1 MALTAPPVETP
12 ATDDEH
18 PWLLLP
24 RSTRG
29 GWTTDQRCQGA
40 HILRR
45 EATLYREPYL
55 LMPPDE
61 MREMKLREGARV
73 QIVTS
78 TGAATARVR
87 SDAGLPPKIA
97 ILPTEFP
104 GLIRTLTGLEERAGR
119 EPGLPASPIAAEVT
133 PAEMR

>member
-1 MALTAPPVETP
+1 MLGR
-12 ATDDEH
+12 
-18 PWLLLP
+18 P

-29 GWTTDQRCQGA
+29 GWTTDPRCQGA

-55 LMPPDE
+55 LLPPDE

-78 TGAATARVR
+78 GGAATARVR
-87 SDAGLPPKIA
+87 SDTGLPPKIA

-104 GLIRTLTGLEERAGR
+104 GLIRALAGLEERPAR
-119 EPGLPASPIAAEVT
+119 EPGLHASPMAAAVT
-133 PAEMR
+133 PVETR